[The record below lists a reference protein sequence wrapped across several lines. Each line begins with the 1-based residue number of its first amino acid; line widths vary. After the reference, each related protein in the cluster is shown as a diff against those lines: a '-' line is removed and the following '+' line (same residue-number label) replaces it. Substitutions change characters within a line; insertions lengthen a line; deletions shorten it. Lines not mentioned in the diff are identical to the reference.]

1 MLLAEYKLGRGQKLM
16 WEDQSGH
23 SPEMM
28 VWMRVEAIEKE
39 RSGSDR
45 NFINFLFC
53 TGVLPIRFPWWLR
66 G

>member
-53 TGVLPIRFPWWLR
+53 TGV
-66 G
+66 